1 MKLCPTTLGLIAMF
15 LGFGQAQ
22 VTWPNA
28 IDELEDVMFLNS
40 GYRSRGFGAHVTPCS
55 FSEFGAGRQTA
66 AEWLRIGFH
75 DMATTNAFVGTHG
88 GIDGSIQF
96 ELNDGENV
104 GLGFNTTLH
113 TYANFFN
120 SQLSIGDL
128 IALGVY
134 ASVRTCSGPIIPMRG
149 GRIDVT
155 IAGPAGVPQPQN
167 GQGLFITQ
175 FSRMGFNTTD
185 MIKMTAC
192 GHTLGGVHAGDFS
205 NIVVPGTV
213 PNDFQLF
220 DNTLGFDN
228 AIATRFING
237 PDTDPLAV
245 GISIANTRNSDT
257 AVFTADGNVTL
268 QAMTNAATFNSMCQD
283 ILQRMIETVDPSI
296 VTLSPIIAPY
306 EVKPEGL
313 QLTLLSGGVTISFTG
328 DIRVRTTTRSVASV
342 SITYLDRNGAAG
354 GTISTTVSGTAS
366 GFDDTFTVRKVCPK
380 NPSPA
385 DIWQFYGINANLP
398 SSTSIS
404 SFTVL
409 VTDTSGTVETF
420 NNNGAGFPISDS
432 VIVQTPQ
439 SCLSNGNITVLAA
452 VRATL
457 TTPVTFNVTE
467 KVSRTAGKPTVSPVP
482 SLVSSS
488 TTMVKGAA
496 IGPYN
501 IYSGSL
507 SYNSSTGLKY
517 GVGSGAFADT
527 FKDATLLGT
536 ACSSVGTTIPSTTST
551 STTSVKTSTSSSATA
566 TPTLAHKAVVGSYTY
581 QGCYTEGTSTRA
593 LSSASF
599 YNYTGKKIYP
609 VPFTFSR
616 EHRFGES
623 CQHRLFCLAY

>member
-55 FSEFGAGRQTA
+55 FSEFGVGRQTA

-96 ELNDGENV
+96 ELNDGENI

-149 GRIDVT
+149 GRIDAS

-175 FSRMGFNTTD
+175 FTRMGFNTTD

-192 GHTLGGVHAGDFS
+192 GHTLGGVHAGDFP
-205 NIVVPGTV
+205 NIVAPGTA

-220 DNTLGFDN
+220 DETLGFDN
-228 AIATRFING
+228 AIATRYING

-245 GISIANTRNSDT
+245 GISIAAQRNSDT
-257 AVFTADGNVTL
+257 AVFTADNNVTL

-313 QLTLLSGGVTISFTG
+313 QLTLLSGGATISFTG
-328 DIRVRTTTRSVASV
+328 DIRVRTTARSVASV
-342 SITYLDRNGAAG
+342 SLTYLDRTGAPG
-354 GTISTTVSGTAS
+354 GTITTSVSGTAS
-366 GFDDTFTVRKVCPK
+366 GFDDTFTV
-380 NPSPA
+380 
-385 DIWQFYGINANLP
+385 
-398 SSTSIS
+398 
-404 SFTVL
+404 
-409 VTDTSGTVETF
+409 
-420 NNNGAGFPISDS
+420 
-432 VIVQTPQ
+432 
-439 SCLSNGNITVLAA
+439 
-452 VRATL
+452 
-457 TTPVTFNVTE
+457 
-467 KVSRTAGKPTVSPVP
+467 
-482 SLVSSS
+482 
-488 TTMVKGAA
+488 
-496 IGPYN
+496 
-501 IYSGSL
+501 
-507 SYNSSTGLKY
+507 
-517 GVGSGAFADT
+517 
-527 FKDATLLGT
+527 
-536 ACSSVGTTIPSTTST
+536 
-551 STTSVKTSTSSSATA
+551 
-566 TPTLAHKAVVGSYTY
+566 
-581 QGCYTEGTSTRA
+581 CY
-593 LSSASF
+593 
-599 YNYTGKKIYP
+599 IYP
-609 VPFTFSR
+609 KFLRIF
-616 EHRFGES
+616 
-623 CQHRLFCLAY
+623 